1 MKQIVPISIFNNGQ
15 YATILNS
22 YAIYDDLNSY
32 AKFQYFLL
40 TDSLETLAQGI
51 LTMTGEAYVDYQT
64 NLYAWDWIAAQLNLT
79 IVGDVTTTTTT
90 EAPAT
95 TTTTLFP

>member
-1 MKQIVPISIFNNGQ
+1 MKQIVPISIFNNRQ

-22 YAIYDDLNSY
+22 YAIYDNLNSY

-40 TDSLETLAQGI
+40 SENLEILAQGI

-79 IVGDVTTTTTT
+79 IIGDVTTTTTST
-90 EAPAT
+90 ST
-95 TTTTLFP
+95 TTQAPV

>member
-22 YAIYDDLNSY
+22 YAIYDNLNSY

-40 TDSLETLAQGI
+40 SENLEILAQGI

-79 IVGDVTTTTTT
+79 IIGDVTTTTTST
-90 EAPAT
+90 ST
-95 TTTTLFP
+95 TTQAPV